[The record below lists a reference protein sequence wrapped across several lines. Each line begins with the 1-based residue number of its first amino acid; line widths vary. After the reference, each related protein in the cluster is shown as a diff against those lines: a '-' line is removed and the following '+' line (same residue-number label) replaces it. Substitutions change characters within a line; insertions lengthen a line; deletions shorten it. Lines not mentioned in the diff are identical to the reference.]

1 MEQGNDQTVK
11 AAGATVAA
19 GAAGRKPR
27 RRRSGV
33 VVSDVRD
40 KTITVQFESQVEHGR
55 YGKQIRRR
63 SRIQVHDPENQARIG
78 DRVLVMEC
86 RPISKT
92 KTWRLEKIVEAAP
105 RAATE

>member
-1 MEQGNDQTVK
+1 MANEQADKQ
-11 AAGATVAA
+11 VA
-19 GAAGRKPR
+19 RTPR
-27 RRRSGV
+27 RRQTGT

-40 KTITVQFESQVEHGR
+40 KTITVMLEYQAQHSR

-63 SRIQVHDPENQARIG
+63 TRIQVHDPKNEAKVG

-92 KTWRLEKIVEAAP
+92 KTWRLEKIVVAAVQ
-105 RAATE
+105 TTV